1 MQVIVNAAMTVDGK
15 IATTLGDSKISSKE
29 DFLRVHELRASV
41 DGIVVG
47 ISTIIADDPR
57 LTVRLTTKNVRRK
70 DPVRIIIDSTAKIPL
85 NSRILRTAP
94 KIKTIVAV
102 TELAH
107 RDTIRRIEKM
117 GAVVVVIGKRRVD
130 LKKVLSII
138 EKMGIKKIL
147 VEGGGE
153 INWSFFTLG
162 LVNELIVTVA
172 PRIIGGRQATTLV
185 EGEGYPNISSGIK
198 LQLEKV
204 QMQTNGELV
213 LYYKLPN

>member
-172 PRIIGGRQATTLV
+172 PRIIGGRQAKTLV